1 LLGLLDP
8 VPVAVVPVDELGEL
22 EAVPPALVVELLEG
36 AVPGPVGV
44 LGVLVDVLLELEGV
58 VVPGVVVPGVVVPP
72 AIGSHGSVLFGIC
85 GVVVCGTGD
94 AVPAGGVAV

>member
-1 LLGLLDP
+1 LGFLDP
-8 VPVAVVPVDELGEL
+8 VRVVVVVPVDELGDVLDEL

-58 VVPGVVVPGVVVPP
+58 VVPGVVVPP
-72 AIGSHGSVLFGIC
+72 AIGSHGIVLFGVC
-85 GVVVCGTGD
+85 GVVVCGTGV